1 MIFRP
6 VGDKAWRRRCRIW
19 ATLRHRSQWGIPEQ
33 VRVSPSVN
41 LLGDELTSSRI
52 TGCVRSHN
60 AALVI
65 ESCPKMDSAD
75 SGRSTTLPC
84 ISDATLRDS
93 AHMAGVE
100 FTSDDATRI
109 SGLLSRVGV
118 DLIEV
123 GIISGAGS
131 PEADLI
137 LAVHNE
143 IGPDRSLSL
152 VMVRDRR
159 QVAEALKE
167 ALRLGCRSIMLS
179 IPTSARHAELKL
191 ASPSLSYLKTLA
203 KSSIRQAKDL
213 GFHVTFSGE
222 DGARTD
228 VERLNDYVAAGFE
241 AGADRFRLAETVATL
256 RPQDCAKLVAG
267 LVTIDKAEIE
277 IHSHNM
283 LGMAVANSLAAF
295 DAGAA
300 WISTTVGGIG
310 ERGGNSPLAEVLC
323 VLRAAYGDTRHDLS
337 LLTPL
342 TQEAVRRGGFG
353 SAFMPGPTT
362 RHAYAYELLG
372 QLLHPEAYETTP
384 AEVVGNAR
392 SLRVRTRLSPALVKF
407 ALDDQEPAVDAE
419 LFCAWL
425 ITHQQ
430 QHGKPLL
437 DRNSIRAL
445 AREYAAENLITE
457 GR

>member
-1 MIFRP
+1 M
-6 VGDKAWRRRCRIW
+6 
-19 ATLRHRSQWGIPEQ
+19 E
-33 VRVSPSVN
+33 
-41 LLGDELTSSRI
+41 
-52 TGCVRSHN
+52 
-60 AALVI
+60 
-65 ESCPKMDSAD
+65 SAD
-75 SGRSTTLPC
+75 PVRSTTFPY

-100 FTSDDATRI
+100 FTTDDAARI
-109 SGLLSRVGV
+109 SGLLAGVGV
-118 DLIEV
+118 DLVEV

-131 PEADLI
+131 PDADLI
-137 LAVHNE
+137 SAVHNE
-143 IGPDRSLSL
+143 VGPERSLSL
-152 VMVRDRR
+152 VMVRDRD
-159 QVAEALKE
+159 QVAGALAEAG
-167 ALRLGCRSIMLS
+167 RLGCRSIMLS

-191 ASPSLSYLKTLA
+191 ASSSLGYLKTLA
-203 KSSIRQAKDL
+203 KSAIHQAKDL

-222 DGARTD
+222 DAARTD
-228 VERLNDYVAAGFE
+228 VERLNDYVAAGFA

-256 RPQDCAKLVAG
+256 RPQDCAELVAG
-267 LVTIDKAEIE
+267 LVAIDGAEIE
-277 IHSHNM
+277 MHSHNM
-283 LGMAVANSLAAF
+283 LGMAVANSFAAF
-295 DAGAA
+295 DAGAT

-323 VLRAAYGDTRHDLS
+323 TLRAAYGNTRHDLS
-337 LLTPL
+337 LLTEL
-342 TQEAVRRGGFG
+342 TQEAIRRGGFG

-392 SLRVRTRLSPALVKF
+392 SLRVRSRLSPALVEF
-407 ALDDQEPAVDAE
+407 ALDGQEPAVDAD

-425 ITHQQ
+425 GTHQE

-437 DRNSIRAL
+437 DRDSIRAL
-445 AREYAAENLITE
+445 AREYAALNLVTG